1 MAPSTQAIEQSKISA
16 DTSDLPSYTTPRKG
30 ILSCLPPNLVSY
42 AELARIDEPVGILNI
57 YLPFFLGLFYA
68 SLLPYNTP
76 SPSSLLSNAVFL
88 LLSSFV
94 LRSLGG
100 TWNDLVNSFPDRQS
114 TARPDMVCM
123 AYVHR
128 HHCIPFGKNTTN
140 DAQVELAFAL
150 SFGTVVG
157 SAIGNFSPL
166 SRNKFW
172 DFIERDALGLWA
184 LIFTTTKKAGIKGKG
199 VKFEI
204 KMRAILGLAAATE
217 LTLLGVVGWAFEADF
232 T

>member
-1 MAPSTQAIEQSKISA
+1 
-16 DTSDLPSYTTPRKG
+16 
-30 ILSCLPPNLVSY
+30 
-42 AELARIDEPVGILNI
+42 
-57 YLPFFLGLFYA
+57 
-68 SLLPYNTP
+68 
-76 SPSSLLSNAVFL
+76 
-88 LLSSFV
+88 
-94 LRSLGG
+94 
-100 TWNDLVNSFPDRQS
+100 
-114 TARPDMVCM
+114 M
-123 AYVHR
+123 AYVHQ

-150 SFGTVVG
+150 SFGTVVR

-172 DFIERDALGLWA
+172 DFIERDALGLSA
-184 LIFTTTKKAGIKGKG
+184 LYAAYEVRSVFHDAIYSRQDLHGDKKAGIKGKG

-232 T
+232 TW